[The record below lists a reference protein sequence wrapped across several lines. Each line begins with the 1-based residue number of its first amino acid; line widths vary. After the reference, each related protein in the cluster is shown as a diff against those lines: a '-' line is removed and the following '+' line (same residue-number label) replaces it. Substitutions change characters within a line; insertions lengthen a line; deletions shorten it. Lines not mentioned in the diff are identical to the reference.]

1 MSPAELESAW
11 IYHLH
16 QLSHVHAK
24 IHRVRTAR
32 VVRWRLTKAKLRA
45 QLATLSHK
53 TLQSKRDL
61 VQRAIWFPHEKGY
74 IWRASVG
81 GMFVGLKD
89 FWVERLELSFSLTC
103 TTSHVVVIFHG
114 TFCGQFDGVKV
125 KGDKGTR
132 IPNAKWTQVDVD
144 MHFLHLID
152 SSEVPMA
159 ALLRACDVHLANL
172 YTNAFQHT
180 LEAVAAG
187 GPTVTLPGQLWR
199 TRVPFGVLRH
209 INAVATVATSAADYV
224 RLAVRAAGDQPFRD
238 AVVATLHSNGPK
250 LFGDDTAVIEWTRFL
265 HFALDQARRVRQE
278 TPVM

>member
-1 MSPAELESAW
+1 MSTILPSDVTDDGGGMTSSALSHRDRLVQFYTEHNPSKIPSIESLLKKYEGDEEALIQKVHLKYDVRDVVSHEAVDDLFENERYSYLTMSFGSTYPAELESAW

-16 QLSHVHAK
+16 QLSHAQAK
-24 IHRVRTAR
+24 IHRVSTAR

-45 QLATLSHK
+45 QLATLPHK

-114 TFCGQFDGVKV
+114 AFCGQFDGVKV

-144 MHFLHLID
+144 MHFRGHWILNYQQQNHGW
-152 SSEVPMA
+152 
-159 ALLRACDVHLANL
+159 
-172 YTNAFQHT
+172 T
-180 LEAVAAG
+180 LD
-187 GPTVTLPGQLWR
+187 R
-199 TRVPFGVLRH
+199 
-209 INAVATVATSAADYV
+209 
-224 RLAVRAAGDQPFRD
+224 
-238 AVVATLHSNGPK
+238 SNS
-250 LFGDDTAVIEWTRFL
+250 
-265 HFALDQARRVRQE
+265 
-278 TPVM
+278 TPVAFTAMAMQYRGHYRR